1 MSQNCPNCGVPTRE
15 NYRFCSNCGASTVA
29 PVQSTSSESNP
40 AGEQQAVSTES
51 PATYRVQRWE
61 AENPASGL
69 SEPLVPPPPP
79 PNEPYPQYI
88 PPVPSSATEV
98 VGAPVRPAQNRAGA
112 PAPAPGSD
120 AYSPGTPGRKE
131 GAAYAPYTNE
141 AAARLEKP
149 RSERSWLIPVIA
161 GAALVMIVL
170 LGIAGYYL
178 LNTRDQVTQP
188 VQSAPPTVQLLG
200 CKEPPAGASEEERIK
215 YVVCVSNEEQI
226 KGWHDLDTEILKGT
240 RTGQVLQENVAV
252 VEELKRQ
259 DMFALP
265 ANHRLDILSVKVEG
279 DTALVKT
286 IEEWSITF
294 YRQSDDSKV
303 RTEGPDT
310 LKETYHL
317 RKQGGKWLI
326 YLMEYEKQEVT
337 PSPIV
342 GR

>member
-1 MSQNCPNCGVPTRE
+1 MG
-15 NYRFCSNCGASTVA
+15 
-29 PVQSTSSESNP
+29 
-40 AGEQQAVSTES
+40 
-51 PATYRVQRWE
+51 
-61 AENPASGL
+61 
-69 SEPLVPPPPP
+69 
-79 PNEPYPQYI
+79 
-88 PPVPSSATEV
+88 
-98 VGAPVRPAQNRAGA
+98 
-112 PAPAPGSD
+112 
-120 AYSPGTPGRKE
+120 AYSPSTPGRKD
-131 GAAYAPYTNE
+131 GAAYAPYTND

-170 LGIAGYYL
+170 LGIAGFYL
-178 LNTRDQVTQP
+178 LNNRDQVTQP
-188 VQSAPPTVQLLG
+188 TQFAPPTVQLLG
-200 CKEPPAGASEEERIK
+200 CKEPPASASEEEQVK

-259 DMFALP
+259 GMFAVP
-265 ANHRLDILSVKVEG
+265 ANHRFDILSVKVEG
-279 DTALVKT
+279 DTTIVKT

-294 YRQSDDSKV
+294 YRKSDDSKV

-317 RKQGGKWLI
+317 RKQNGKWLI
-326 YLMEYEKQEVT
+326 FQMEYEKQEVT
-337 PSPIV
+337 PSPAV